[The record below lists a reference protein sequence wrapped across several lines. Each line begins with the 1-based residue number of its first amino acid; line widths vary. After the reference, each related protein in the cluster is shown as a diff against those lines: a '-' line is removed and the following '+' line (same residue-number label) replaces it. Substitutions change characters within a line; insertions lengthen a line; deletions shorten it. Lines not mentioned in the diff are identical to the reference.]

1 MPRQHKQISVS
12 GTVTSVFARRFV
24 VEGKGGKHLADIGKN
39 AVDLVDLHEGDKVKL
54 KGRAKSSQIKVDEIA
69 KGRGETIHIERH
81 PKTITISIITTSI
94 TPPRSARRDCCVEHE
109 SFTVLGAPLEKRNHF
124 DILGR
129 ASNGAYT
136 EFHVE
141 PKGSIR
147 KRKTIDISDPNGRP
161 RFPKPEGAA
170 CADTARC
177 SFNQRI
183 HPFNGHT
190 EDKMRKFL
198 IIGAAS
204 MLLTGVANIQLATA
218 ETRDSSA
225 TAQSEQRSVRRQS
238 DRQ

>member
-81 PKTITISIITTSI
+81 PKDHHDKHHHDKHHARHD
-94 TPPRSARRDCCVEHE
+94 PRA
-109 SFTVLGAPLEKRNHF
+109 AIAALEKRNHF

-147 KRKTIDISDPNGRP
+147 KRKTIDISDP
-161 RFPKPEGAA
+161 KW
-170 CADTARC
+170 
-177 SFNQRI
+177 
-183 HPFNGHT
+183 
-190 EDKMRKFL
+190 
-198 IIGAAS
+198 AS
-204 MLLTGVANIQLATA
+204 TL
-218 ETRDSSA
+218 
-225 TAQSEQRSVRRQS
+225 SEA
-238 DRQ
+238 

>member
-81 PKTITISIITTSI
+81 PKDHHDKHHHDKHHARHD
-94 TPPRSARRDCCVEHE
+94 PRAAIAAVEHE

-147 KRKTIDISDPNGRP
+147 KRKTIDISDP
-161 RFPKPEGAA
+161 KW
-170 CADTARC
+170 
-177 SFNQRI
+177 
-183 HPFNGHT
+183 
-190 EDKMRKFL
+190 
-198 IIGAAS
+198 AS
-204 MLLTGVANIQLATA
+204 TL
-218 ETRDSSA
+218 
-225 TAQSEQRSVRRQS
+225 SEA
-238 DRQ
+238 